1 MKYNDSDEWN
11 LIKDYVKSRETNMIC
26 VFSSYSQYKE
36 YKEIINSDIV
46 GLTTSNGIEITRK
59 SKHFIER
66 VFGTTEDPKTK
77 RPRSGVEI
85 SDIKDSLLKPLKIK
99 EDSKKNSY
107 GFIGEK
113 ATITVNPDTGILIQ
127 CNPTD
132 SDLVRRLKNV

>member
-26 VFSSYSQYKE
+26 VFTSYSQYKE

-46 GLTTSNGIEITRK
+46 GLTTSNGIEITGQ
-59 SKHFIER
+59 SKHFLER

-85 SDIKDSLLKPLKIK
+85 SDIKDALLKPLKIK

-107 GFIGEK
+107 SFIGK
-113 ATITVNPDTGILIQ
+113 KLQ
-127 CNPTD
+127 
-132 SDLVRRLKNV
+132 